1 MSESESEP
9 DMTDEVQPDAD
20 ADPDDIEAE
29 LAERDLETVEEEQAG
44 GFADFIQ
51 AGGIKE
57 LLLQD
62 QYQNPETGFSW
73 SQADLVADVINV
85 MRMDVKQMCAIH
97 GIEVEVNKMSPER
110 AAELLEGV
118 AKNDGVEIIEVFE
131 AIENKRDHVFKQE
144 LSEEE
149 YQQYMEF
156 KEGMLFSVGGGA

>member
-1 MSESESEP
+1 MSESEHV
-9 DMTDEVQPDAD
+9 DDDAQPDSD
-20 ADPDDIEAE
+20 ADPNDIEAE
-29 LAERDLETVEEEQAG
+29 LAEQDLDAAESGDVG

-57 LLLQD
+57 LLLQE
-62 QYQNPETGFSW
+62 QYQNAETGHSW

-85 MRMDVKQMCAIH
+85 MRMDAKQMCALH

-131 AIENKRDHVFKQE
+131 AIENKRDHVFKQQM
-144 LSEEE
+144 SDDE
-149 YQQYMEF
+149 YEQYMEF
-156 KEGMLFSVGGGA
+156 KEQMLYSVGGGA

>member
-1 MSESESEP
+1 MSESEAEDMMDGQP
-9 DMTDEVQPDAD
+9 DPDAD
-20 ADPDDIEAE
+20 PEGIEAE
-29 LAERDLETVEEEQAG
+29 LAEKDLDAVEEGDME
-44 GFADFIQ
+44 GFAGFLK

-62 QYQNPETGFSW
+62 QYQNPDTGYSW

-85 MRMDVKQMCAIH
+85 MRMDAKQMCAIH

-131 AIENKRDHVFKQE
+131 EIENKRDHVFKQQMTE
-144 LSEEE
+144 DG
-149 YQQYMEF
+149 YGQYMAF
-156 KEGMLFSVGGGA
+156 KEEMLYSVGGDA